1 MRLRA
6 LLEREK
12 LSVAPGAYDALS
24 AKLVE
29 RAGFDAMYLTSYG
42 VTAVTLCKPDVGLI
56 TLSEMVRQANYI
68 CEAVEIPVI
77 FDGEAGFGNAVNTMR
92 MVREVERAGA
102 SGADIQDQRFPRIH
116 LMGAG
121 EKELVPL
128 EEHVKKI
135 KAALQARKSEDFI
148 IIGRTEASN
157 LDEATRRA
165 KAYAEAGADM
175 VFAHSR
181 FSVSEL
187 RHIAETVK
195 APMMVNYPLLKP
207 EGNHLPKVSELAKP
221 WFRIVLFPISALFAA
236 TKVTIRTLNQ
246 IKADGTDSRCDMST
260 FEEFD
265 EVVGA
270 HEVRSWEEKYMCRKA
285 EPNPR

>member
-1 MRLRA
+1 VTLRA

-12 LSVAPGAYDALS
+12 LSVVPGAYDALS

-29 RAGFDAMYLTSYG
+29 RAGFDAAYLTSYG

-56 TLSEMVRQANYI
+56 TLSEMVRQAKYV
-68 CEAVEIPVI
+68 CQAVKIPVI
-77 FDGEAGFGNAVNTMR
+77 FDGEAGFGNAVNTIR
-92 MVREVERAGA
+92 MVKEVEKAGA

-116 LMGAG
+116 SVGTG
-121 EKELVPL
+121 QSELVPL

-135 KAALQARKSEDFI
+135 KAALQARESEDFI

-157 LDEATRRA
+157 LDEAIRRG
-165 KAYAEAGADM
+165 KAYVEAGADM

-181 FSVSEL
+181 FFVSEL
-187 RHIAETVK
+187 QRIAQAVK
-195 APMMVNYPLLKP
+195 APMIVNYPLLNP
-207 EGNHLPKVSELAKP
+207 EGNQLPRVSELTNP
-221 WFRIVLFPISALFAA
+221 RFRIVLFPISALFAA
-236 TKVTIRTLNQ
+236 IKVSIKTLNQ
-246 IKADGTDSRCDMST
+246 IKADGTDSGCDMST

-270 HEVRSWEEKYMCRKA
+270 HEVRSWEEKYMCRKDEINA
-285 EPNPR
+285 H